1 MASENPTKYIGMDHR
16 KGFIEKGKD
25 GDILIIDEDWNL
37 IDVYVKGVLQNIG

>member
-16 KGFIEKGKD
+16 KGSIKKGKD